1 MKIPIIV
8 IGGPTA
14 SGKTQLAIDWALKLD
29 GEIVSCD
36 SRQIYKF
43 MDIGTAKPTL
53 EERSLIP
60 HHLVDLIYPDETM
73 TAGEF
78 QKLAREI
85 IKDIHSR
92 GKVPFLVG
100 GTGLYIR
107 SVIRDI
113 VFPPKVDEYYRK
125 FIKDR
130 INREGLGSVYN
141 ELCKIDPVTAGKI
154 SPNDEIRITRALEV
168 YYATGT
174 PISFYR
180 KGIDVDYPEYEVI
193 YLVLNPPRGILYRR
207 IEERVDKMIQL
218 GLVEE
223 TRHLLDVGYSPELSS
238 LQTLGYREIIK
249 YLKGMYD
256 LESAV
261 EEIKKETRRYA
272 KRQSTWF
279 RNEIRVR
286 LITYEEAED
295 VFREISRYRK

>member
-1 MKIPIIV
+1 MKIPVIV

-14 SGKTQLAIDWALKLD
+14 SGKTQLGIDWALRIN

-43 MDIGTAKPTL
+43 MDIGTAKPTI
-53 EERSLIP
+53 EEKSLVP
-60 HHLVDLIYPDETM
+60 HHLLDLIYPDEIM

-78 QKLAREI
+78 QKIARQVI
-85 IKDIHSR
+85 RDIYSR
-92 GKVPFLVG
+92 GRIPLLVG

-107 SVIRDI
+107 AVIRDI
-113 VFPPKVDEYYRK
+113 SFPPKVDEKYRRI
-125 FIKDR
+125 IKEKID
-130 INREGLGSVYN
+130 REGLSSVYE
-141 ELCKIDPVTAGKI
+141 ELCEIDPIAASKI

-168 YYATGT
+168 YYATGN

-180 KGIDVDYPEYEVI
+180 KGIDSDYPEYDVT
-193 YLVLNPPRGILYRR
+193 YLVLNPPRDILYKR

-218 GLVEE
+218 GLIEE
-223 TRHLLDVGYSPELSS
+223 TEHLLNMGYSPELSS

-249 YLKGMYD
+249 YLKGIYS

-272 KRQSTWF
+272 KRQLTWF

>member
-193 YLVLNPPRGILYRR
+193 YLVLNPPRDILYRR

>member
-1 MKIPIIV
+1 MKIPVIV

-113 VFPPKVDEYYRK
+113 VFPPKVNEYYRK

-193 YLVLNPPRGILYRR
+193 YLVLNPPRDILYRR

-223 TRHLLDVGYSPELSS
+223 TRHLLDMGYSPELSS

>member
-113 VFPPKVDEYYRK
+113 VFPPKVNEYYRK

-141 ELCKIDPVTAGKI
+141 ELCKIDPVAAGKI

-223 TRHLLDVGYSPELSS
+223 TRHLLDMGYSPELSS

>member
-1 MKIPIIV
+1 MKIPVIV

-14 SGKTQLAIDWALKLD
+14 SGKTRLAIDWSLRID

-43 MDIGTAKPTL
+43 MDIGTAKPTI
-53 EERSLIP
+53 EERMLVP
-60 HHLVDLIYPDETM
+60 HHLIDLLYPDEVM

-78 QKLAREI
+78 QRLAREV
-85 IKDIHSR
+85 IKEIYSR
-92 GKVPFLVG
+92 GKIPFLVG

-107 SVIRDI
+107 AVIRDI
-113 VFPPKVDEYYRK
+113 SFPPKVDEIYRK
-125 FIKDR
+125 IIKER
-130 INREGLGSVYN
+130 IIREGLESVYK
-141 ELCKIDPVTAGKI
+141 ELCKVDPMTASKL

-168 YYATGT
+168 YYATGK

-180 KGIDVDYPEYEVI
+180 RGIDLDYPEYEVT
-193 YLVLNPPRGILYRR
+193 YLVLNPPRDILYKR

-218 GLVEE
+218 GLIDE
-223 TRHLLDVGYSPELSS
+223 TKRLLDMGYSAELPS

-249 YLKGMYD
+249 YLKGMYS
-256 LESAV
+256 LESAI

-272 KRQSTWF
+272 KRQLTWF
-279 RNEIRVR
+279 RNEKKTR
-286 LITYEEAED
+286 LITPEEAED

>member
-193 YLVLNPPRGILYRR
+193 YLVLNPPRDILYRR

-223 TRHLLDVGYSPELSS
+223 TRHLLDMGYSPELSS

-256 LESAV
+256 LESTI

>member
-180 KGIDVDYPEYEVI
+180 KGINVDYPEYEVI

-223 TRHLLDVGYSPELSS
+223 TRHLLDMGYSPELSS

>member
-1 MKIPIIV
+1 MKIPVIV

-113 VFPPKVDEYYRK
+113 VFPPKVNEYYRK

-223 TRHLLDVGYSPELSS
+223 TRHLLDMGYSPELSS

>member
-1 MKIPIIV
+1 MKIPVIV

-100 GTGLYIR
+100 GTGLYVR

-223 TRHLLDVGYSPELSS
+223 TRHLLDMGYSPELSS

>member
-1 MKIPIIV
+1 MKIPVIV

-14 SGKTQLAIDWALKLD
+14 SGKTQLAIDWALRLE

-78 QKLAREI
+78 QRLAREI

-113 VFPPKVDEYYRK
+113 IFPPKVDEYYRK

-130 INREGLGSVYN
+130 INREGLSSVYN
-141 ELCKIDPVTAGKI
+141 ELCKVDPVTASKI
-154 SPNDEIRITRALEV
+154 SPNDEIRITRAIEV

-180 KGIDVDYPEYEVI
+180 RGIDVDYPDYEVI
-193 YLVLNPPRGILYRR
+193 YLVLNPPRDILYRR

-223 TRHLLDVGYSPELSS
+223 TRHLLDMGYSPELSS

-256 LESAV
+256 LESAI

>member
-113 VFPPKVDEYYRK
+113 VFPPKVNEYYRK

-223 TRHLLDVGYSPELSS
+223 TRHLLDMGYSPELSS

>member
-223 TRHLLDVGYSPELSS
+223 TRHLLDMGYSPELSS

>member
-1 MKIPIIV
+1 MKIPVIV

-14 SGKTQLAIDWALKLD
+14 SGKTQLAIDWALRLE

-53 EERSLIP
+53 EERRLIP

-85 IKDIHSR
+85 IQDVHSR

-113 VFPPKVDEYYRK
+113 IFPPKVDEYYRK

-130 INREGLGSVYN
+130 INREGLSSVYN
-141 ELCKIDPVTAGKI
+141 ELCKVDPVTASKI
-154 SPNDEIRITRALEV
+154 SPNDEIRITRAIEV

-180 KGIDVDYPEYEVI
+180 RGIDVDYPDYEVI
-193 YLVLNPPRGILYRR
+193 YLVLNPPRDILYRR

-223 TRHLLDVGYSPELSS
+223 TRHLLDMGYSPELSS

-256 LESAV
+256 LESAI